1 MADGLVIGIDLGTT
15 FSAVAY
21 IDKHGKPMV
30 IPNREGDPTTPSV
43 IFFEDD
49 GTPVVGREARNQAIT
64 SPLRTVRFIKLEMG
78 NPSYRKN
85 IDGTDYLPEQL
96 SAFILKKLKADA
108 ETQLG
113 ISIAHAVI
121 SVPAYFKD
129 SQREATRQAAQIA
142 GLEVVRIINE
152 PTAAAL
158 AYGVDKALD
167 DQNIVV
173 YDFGGGT
180 FDVTVMNVK
189 ASNFRILAT
198 DGDAKLGGKNI
209 DERIVDFLANEFQRE
224 HALDLR
230 VDVHTH
236 QDLWDRA
243 EQAKK
248 DLSFR
253 DNVAVV
259 LQSGANVLRVD
270 LDREILNEL
279 IKDLIEETR
288 KRMENALAATGLTWS
303 DIDVILLAGGSSRIP
318 AVREMIKR
326 TAGKDAAK
334 DMNPDQCVAMG
345 AAIQAMVAVNEVEG
359 IAPSTSE
366 KSGDSTAIV
375 VQDVAAHSLGVKALG
390 PDKKGYLNS
399 IIVPRFTPVPCERT
413 RVYATNEDNQKKIE
427 VEVLQGEDSDPM
439 SPAVDLIG
447 KFSIGDLPP
456 HKAGDLRVLVTL
468 RYDMDGVIEVTAKEL
483 LSGKT
488 TRERMMRKTGLLSAE
503 HVNELTEAIS
513 KVEI

>member
-64 SPLRTVRFIKLEMG
+64 SPLRTVRFVKLEMG

-108 ETQLG
+108 ETHLG

-180 FDVTVMNVK
+180 FDVTVM
-189 ASNFRILAT
+189 
-198 DGDAKLGGKNI
+198 
-209 DERIVDFLANEFQRE
+209 
-224 HALDLR
+224 
-230 VDVHTH
+230 
-236 QDLWDRA
+236 
-243 EQAKK
+243 
-248 DLSFR
+248 
-253 DNVAVV
+253 
-259 LQSGANVLRVD
+259 
-270 LDREILNEL
+270 
-279 IKDLIEETR
+279 
-288 KRMENALAATGLTWS
+288 
-303 DIDVILLAGGSSRIP
+303 
-318 AVREMIKR
+318 
-326 TAGKDAAK
+326 
-334 DMNPDQCVAMG
+334 
-345 AAIQAMVAVNEVEG
+345 
-359 IAPSTSE
+359 
-366 KSGDSTAIV
+366 
-375 VQDVAAHSLGVKALG
+375 
-390 PDKKGYLNS
+390 
-399 IIVPRFTPVPCERT
+399 
-413 RVYATNEDNQKKIE
+413 
-427 VEVLQGEDSDPM
+427 
-439 SPAVDLIG
+439 
-447 KFSIGDLPP
+447 
-456 HKAGDLRVLVTL
+456 
-468 RYDMDGVIEVTAKEL
+468 
-483 LSGKT
+483 
-488 TRERMMRKTGLLSAE
+488 
-503 HVNELTEAIS
+503 
-513 KVEI
+513 